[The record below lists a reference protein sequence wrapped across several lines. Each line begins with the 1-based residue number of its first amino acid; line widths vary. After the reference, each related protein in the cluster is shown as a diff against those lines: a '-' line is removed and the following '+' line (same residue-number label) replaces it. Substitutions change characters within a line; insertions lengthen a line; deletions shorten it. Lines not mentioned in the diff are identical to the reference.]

1 MLPSNCVSTDTKGV
15 CTECCSGYYLNSNY
29 VCKPLPDN
37 CLKVDKYGNCID
49 CEDDYVVNEDGLC

>member
-1 MLPSNCVSTDTKGV
+1 MPSNCVSTDTKGV

-37 CLKVDKYGNCID
+37 CLKADKYGKCTD
-49 CEDDYVVNEDGLC
+49 CEDDYEVN